1 MPKTC
6 GYVRRDTRSGEFS
19 PRIKPAVN
27 AKLDI
32 YCKVNGLNKT
42 KCVNDIVDA
51 WLEKKFERLNESEP
65 RQRSL
70 GI

>member
-1 MPKTC
+1 MPRTS
-6 GYVRRDTRSGEFS
+6 GYVKRDTRNGEFS

-27 AKLDI
+27 VKLDI

-42 KCVNDIVDA
+42 KVVNEIVDA
-51 WLEKKFERLNESEP
+51 WLEEKFERLNESEP